1 MKCFRDFLL
10 TEAKV
15 APKNVDRTADTV
27 VRYFNNKLKRNYKL
41 VDAYDAIKGSE
52 KIRQGLYKDESGSAI
67 GVNFKTS
74 GEFYSISVWD
84 KLLLDKNG
92 RYNQPKREIKFE
104 SSESFAKVLPNAI
117 DELFGTGEDGEVSE
131 SITINEVINTYKYN
145 GMSYNGKRDTALA
158 MKQNGESDIRIM
170 RALDIPANKL
180 RKFLQGSGIENKE
193 EDSVYEISV
202 GEDQKIEE
210 GDEVDKAVKKFE
222 ETEYADP
229 NVVFDQLDVLVKSV
243 GDGVNTALLI
253 TGQGGI
259 GKSFGVGRVLKEVL
273 GLVKGED
280 YVIMKGS
287 NSSFAMYRFL
297 YNNYDKTI
305 IFDDCDSVFAD
316 KDSLNILKA
325 VLDTGAER
333 IVSWDTAGTVPI
345 KTGMSHDQIEQE
357 LAAYSASH
365 GNKPAIPSQFEFEGS
380 IIFISNMTRKQ
391 IESRDAA
398 LLTRCLNVDITL
410 SQEDTIN
417 RIKTCLPGIRY
428 YAAKKIEGQPVD
440 ITNERDKAE
449 VMEYMMGT
457 EFRAILARKSQAQ
470 VSFRTLINL
479 CKLKASDPVNWKSC
493 VELAI

>member
-1 MKCFRDFLL
+1 MQSFKDFLL

-27 VRYFNNKLKRNYKL
+27 VRYFNSKLKRNYKL

-84 KLLLDKNG
+84 KLLLDKTG
-92 RYNQPKREIKFE
+92 RYVQPKREIKFE
-104 SSESFAKVLPNAI
+104 STESFAKVLPNAI
-117 DELFGTGEDGEVSE
+117 DELFGTKEEVSE
-131 SITINEVINTYKYN
+131 SIRIDEVINNYKYN
-145 GMSYNGKRDTALA
+145 GVSYSGKRDTAIA
-158 MKQNGESDIRIM
+158 MKKNGESDIRIM

-180 RKFLQGSGIENKE
+180 RKFLEGTGIEGE
-193 EDSVYEISV
+193 EGGTYEISV

-210 GDEVDKAVKKFE
+210 GDEVEQAVKQLD

-229 NVVFDQLDVLVKSV
+229 KVVFDQLDVLVKSV

-440 ITNERDKAE
+440 ITNEDDKRE
-449 VMEYMMGT
+449 VMDYMLST
-457 EFRAILARKSQAQ
+457 EFRSILARKSQAQ